1 MEKIKVLFVCIHNS
15 ARSQIAE
22 ALLNHIAGNQFE
34 ASSAGLEKGK
44 LNPLA
49 VKVMAE
55 IGVDISKNQTKDV
68 FDFYKNGNLFNY
80 VVTVCDAANSER
92 CPIFPGATKTLHW
105 SFEDPSSFTGTEE
118 EKLEKT
124 LKVREEIRS
133 ELEKFISSVTSLLFS

>member
-92 CPIFPGATKTLHW
+92 CPIFPSATKTLHW

-124 LKVREEIRS
+124 RKVREEIRS